1 MLVHRVIRLLLAGQ
15 ENILCLTFTN
25 AAAHE
30 IKERIFLMAQEWLR
44 MPDHELEHEL
54 REICYQNASR
64 ELCYRARSLFF
75 DVSKKLKVQTIH
87 GFCKSLVSSFP
98 AETGIAANFM
108 VKELSEVL
116 PKIFSQLLSNSSDV
130 AEHLSQ
136 ISCDVKESTLY
147 ELIYKIMSKPHQ
159 LEMPGKEPGVAAPV
173 PDSLRCPE
181 DILNALSDGGIR
193 DRKTHAKL
201 QAWNAAEK
209 KTHPL
214 LEEYL
219 KTFICLDSLE
229 KKDISGIVSKT
240 ALKNFPD
247 VFQTISIEQDKLQVF
262 ADKYYTERISKRT
275 AHILQIVR
283 HCKKLYEYDK
293 QTSKYL
299 DYHDI
304 INLALQLISDPDNR
318 DWVLYCLDGQID
330 HLLVDESQ
338 DNSLEQWHI
347 VAGLCS
353 EFFSGLGSNTNLR
366 TLFVVG
372 DVKQSIYGFQNARPD
387 YFHLMHQY
395 FSRQSTNS
403 VTIHLND
410 SYRSTLPILSLV
422 DKVFNKLREQV
433 SFKSE
438 EISHTTKRGMEPGYV
453 EIWPL
458 LPTERRS
465 KANLWDYFDSTI
477 ELHNNSG
484 NSILLAQTIAQR
496 ILSWL
501 ENSRFLAAKNRP
513 VTAGDI
519 LILIRHRSPFVDH
532 MVSELKRVNIP
543 VTGRDRF
550 NIMDYVVSQ
559 DLVNLGEFLL
569 LPTNDLALATLLK
582 SPMFRYKDSTLL
594 DIANSCTEIRPLWHK
609 LQKFPE
615 CQQTAEYLT
624 TMIDISRTHT
634 ALDLYSLILSQH
646 RKQFVECLGAQS
658 EEIMEEFLNCIVKF
672 QYENLNTLESFIY
685 WIKNTSPT
693 VKGKT
698 NASKD
703 AVKIM
708 TIHSAKGMQSPVVFL
723 PDTTTIPRCDLQVVF
738 DAQNRPF
745 WCAGDTNFHCKQL
758 KLLKKQEEYNEYLRL
773 LYVAMTRAEDELYI
787 AGLGNASS
795 KSWYDIVVNVGQE
808 IFEKKVATL
817 QPMFSEPVDIMYVK
831 S

>member
-30 IKERIFLMAQEWLR
+30 IKERIFLIAQEWLR
-44 MPDHELEHEL
+44 MPSCELEHAL
-54 REICYQNASR
+54 RETCYQNAAK
-64 ELCYRARSLFF
+64 ELCNRARSLFF
-75 DVSKKLKVQTIH
+75 DISKKLKVQTIH

-98 AETGIAANFM
+98 TETGVAANAK

-116 PKIFSQLLSNSSDV
+116 PKIFSQLLVNSSDV
-130 AEHLSQ
+130 TEHLTQ
-136 ISCDVKESTLY
+136 ISCEVKESTLY
-147 ELIYKIMSKPHQ
+147 ELIYKIMSKPYA
-159 LEMPGKEPGVAAPV
+159 LDIATETTSIDAN
-173 PDSLRCPE
+173 PDAILCPE
-181 DILNALSDGGIR
+181 DILNALSEGGVR
-193 DRKTHAKL
+193 DKKTYARLCTWNNAATKTH
-201 QAWNAAEK
+201 
-209 KTHPL
+209 TL

-219 KTFICLDSLE
+219 KTFICIDSLE

-240 ALKNFPD
+240 VLQKFPD
-247 VFQTISIEQDKLQVF
+247 IFKAISTEQDRLLEF
-262 ADKYYTERISKRT
+262 ADKYYTARIAKRT
-275 AHILQIVR
+275 AHISRIVQ
-283 HCKKLYEYDK
+283 HCQKLYAQDK
-293 QTSKYL
+293 LNAKYL

-304 INLALQLISDPDNR
+304 IDLALRLISNPDYR
-318 DWVLYCLDGQID
+318 DWILYCLDGQID

-347 VAGLCS
+347 IAGLCG

-395 FSRQSTNS
+395 FSRQCSDA

-422 DKVFNKLREQV
+422 DKVFNRLREQV

-438 EISHTTKRGMEPGYV
+438 EISHTTRRSQEPGYV

-458 LPTERRS
+458 VPTVRRT
-465 KANLWDYFDSTI
+465 KVNLWDNYDSAT
-477 ELHNNSG
+477 EPNNSSE
-484 NSILLAQTIAQR
+484 NSILLAQTIAQV
-496 ILSWL
+496 IASWL
-501 ENSRFLAAKNRP
+501 EDSRVLAAKHRP
-513 VTAGDI
+513 LTAGDI

-532 MVSELKRVNIP
+532 MVAELKRVHIP

-550 NIMDYVVSQ
+550 NIMDYVVTQ

-569 LPTNDLALATLLK
+569 LPYNDLALATLLK
-582 SPMFRYKDSTLL
+582 SPMFRYSDAMLL
-594 DIANSCTEIRPLWHK
+594 EIANSCAESQPLWHK
-609 LQKFPE
+609 LQKLPKH
-615 CQQTAEYLT
+615 CQTVQYLAT
-624 TMIDISRTHT
+624 LIDISKMRSP
-634 ALDLYSLILSQH
+634 LDLYSLIVSQH
-646 RKQFVECLGAQS
+646 RKQFVECLGTQS
-658 EEIMEEFLNCIVKF
+658 EELIEEFLNCIVTF
-672 QYENLNTLESFIY
+672 QDSNLNMLESFIY

-693 VKGKT
+693 VKGKSS
-698 NASKD
+698 ASKD

-708 TIHSAKGMQSPVVFL
+708 TIHSAKGMQAPIVFL

-738 DAQNRPF
+738 DDQNRPF
-745 WCAGDTNFHCKQL
+745 WCAGDTNLHCKQL
-758 KLLKKQEEYNEYLRL
+758 KSLKKQEEYNEYLRL

-787 AGLGNASS
+787 SGLGNANG
-795 KSWYDIVVNVGQE
+795 KSWYEIIVNAGQE
-808 IFEKKVATL
+808 IFEKKTMTL
-817 QPMFSEPVDIMYVK
+817 QPMFPEPVDVMYVK